1 MFIGTNV
8 SCVQQRE
15 RINIYK
21 LGDLDAVAVEHVNY
35 KGEVV
40 MVEIVPLHKVKGIF
54 ESVENDAE

>member
-1 MFIGTNV
+1 M
-8 SCVQQRE
+8 QLRE

-40 MVEIVPLHKVKGIF
+40 MVEIVPLHKVKGIY
-54 ESVENDAE
+54 ESKEP